1 VRGLVLAT
9 VTALLLAGAGAAFP
23 AGEAKRPALR
33 ILDLAP
39 VRIQGTSFKP
49 GERVKLLINARGPVS
64 KSVVAGPRGGFTVRL
79 GVSLAACDGLVVQ
92 AVGRRGSRAMVDVTR
107 PGCDERPE

>member
-1 VRGLVLAT
+1 MRGFVLAT
-9 VTALLLAGAGAAFP
+9 VMALLLAGAGAAFS

-39 VRIQGTSFKP
+39 VRIQGTNFKP
-49 GERVKLLINARGPVS
+49 GERVQLLINARGPVS
-64 KSVVAGPRGGFTVRL
+64 KAVRAGPRGGFTVRL
-79 GVSLAACDGLVVQ
+79 GVSLGGCDELVVQ
-92 AVGRRGSRAMVDVTR
+92 AVGGRGSRAMVDVTR